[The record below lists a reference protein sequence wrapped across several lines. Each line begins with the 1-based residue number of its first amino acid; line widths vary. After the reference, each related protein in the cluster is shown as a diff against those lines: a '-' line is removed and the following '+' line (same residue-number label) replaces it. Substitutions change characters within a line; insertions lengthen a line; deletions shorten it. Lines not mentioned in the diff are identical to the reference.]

1 MLAFELDEDRALG
14 RIGAMVQ
21 YLDVGGQP
29 APEAAGFEAI
39 LSGMRDRAAD
49 DDALLDGMTAVL
61 DALYASFKNAPA
73 LVPA

>member
-61 DALYASFKNAPA
+61 DALYASFKSAPA